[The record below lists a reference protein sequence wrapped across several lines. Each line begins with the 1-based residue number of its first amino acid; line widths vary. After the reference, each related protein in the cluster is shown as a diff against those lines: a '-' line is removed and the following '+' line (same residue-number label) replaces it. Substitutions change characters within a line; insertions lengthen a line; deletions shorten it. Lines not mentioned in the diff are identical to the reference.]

1 DEEALTLL
9 IARLRAKALRL
20 RHGARARCP
29 IGARPSPR
37 PSCTAPAAGEPGGRP
52 CLAVPPLDTSVPEAS
67 VGGGERG
74 GDVRRRRH
82 SQSKRFRRGSRR
94 TMAAQPRGVAPSG
107 AALRADGGP
116 LGGHAGTP
124 RRGPAA
130 SARVRPGRGQRS
142 SRGGPTAS

>member
-1 DEEALTLL
+1 RGEPRAGAASREIKALD
-9 IARLRAKALRL
+9 RAAPPPAGMGRGMGEGRGGEGEGRGRSRRRRTRKSRGRERRRALRL

-82 SQSKRFRRGSRR
+82 SQKSRK
-94 TMAAQPRGVAPSG
+94 S
-107 AALRADGGP
+107 
-116 LGGHAGTP
+116 
-124 RRGPAA
+124 
-130 SARVRPGRGQRS
+130 PG
-142 SRGGPTAS
+142 